1 MPPAAYRGGENSVSV
16 SWPGASKPR
25 RAAGGWFSSE
35 CDKIGSSPRCSRGW
49 HEHRRSTYNNGS
61 HAGRASTCAMNP
73 QAISRARRRLCGGRA
88 KSLTLSRRP
97 GAATLPVVTEVSP
110 SQVYGARLLSG
121 FGAQPHREFKS
132 RHLRQTKRQRRPG
145 YPRAALLFLA
155 HLERGCAG
163 ARVSMATIERPKLT
177 FHECVPR
184 LFVVSNPGASERT
197 AMTRLTSFVQTI
209 PAMAADARMCAG
221 ACCRA

>member
-132 RHLRQTKRQRRPG
+132 RHLRQHKRKRRPG
-145 YPRAALLFLA
+145 ARRPGGVPVPAGPVVSVVVSVGILGTPPGVPEEAPHLSRHVVDAAL
-155 HLERGCAG
+155 AG
-163 ARVSMATIERPKLT
+163 GGED
-177 FHECVPR
+177 
-184 LFVVSNPGASERT
+184 PG
-197 AMTRLTSFVQTI
+197 L
-209 PAMAADARMCAG
+209 
-221 ACCRA
+221 

>member
-35 CDKIGSSPRCSRGW
+35 CDKIGSSPRYSRGW

-132 RHLRQTKRQRRPG
+132 RHLRRHLLGAVQRVRQSGDGVASVGPPRFRLCSVPWWGTPRPVRRDFG
-145 YPRAALLFLA
+145 QS
-155 HLERGCAG
+155 CAM
-163 ARVSMATIERPKLT
+163 R
-177 FHECVPR
+177 
-184 LFVVSNPGASERT
+184 
-197 AMTRLTSFVQTI
+197 
-209 PAMAADARMCAG
+209 
-221 ACCRA
+221 

>member
-121 FGAQPHREFKS
+121 FGAQPHRGFKS
-132 RHLRQTKRQRRPG
+132 RHLRRDVAGHRNSPESTARRFGATCFRGGGFGWSAGGRQSRLSPMMLPEDLPG
-145 YPRAALLFLA
+145 SAIGHRWRQ
-155 HLERGCAG
+155 HLG
-163 ARVSMATIERPKLT
+163 L
-177 FHECVPR
+177 VPAVR
-184 LFVVSNPGASERT
+184 
-197 AMTRLTSFVQTI
+197 
-209 PAMAADARMCAG
+209 
-221 ACCRA
+221 

>member
-121 FGAQPHREFKS
+121 FGASTPS
-132 RHLRQTKRQRRPG
+132 RVQISPPPPSPAGRRSAGSPVRG
-145 YPRAALLFLA
+145 RCRLGRPTAISVVFGSLVGDATAGSSGFWSVVRDALKLA
-155 HLERGCAG
+155 
-163 ARVSMATIERPKLT
+163 
-177 FHECVPR
+177 
-184 LFVVSNPGASERT
+184 T
-197 AMTRLTSFVQTI
+197 AH
-209 PAMAADARMCAG
+209 
-221 ACCRA
+221 